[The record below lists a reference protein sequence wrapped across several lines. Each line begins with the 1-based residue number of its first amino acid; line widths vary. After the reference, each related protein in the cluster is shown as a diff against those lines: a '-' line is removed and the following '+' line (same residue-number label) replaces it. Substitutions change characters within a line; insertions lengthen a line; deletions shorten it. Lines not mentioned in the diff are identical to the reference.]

1 MSKDYSRRKEQSE
14 SICKEYLESFNSFT
28 NNSRKH
34 DMSDAMLMILY
45 YHFTKLK
52 EKKKSKIIVDFEMFR
67 YK

>member
-1 MSKDYSRRKEQSE
+1 MEHSWGNVAKTPC
-14 SICKEYLESFNSFT
+14 IESFNSFT